1 MVRFFF
7 FFRLPVN
14 PAYFKAINLAQRFLI
29 SEARKKSNDPKMGVF
44 VSTGGPAILGV
55 NGILD
60 GQTVASEYGIF

>member
-1 MVRFFF
+1 
-7 FFRLPVN
+7 
-14 PAYFKAINLAQRFLI
+14 
-29 SEARKKSNDPKMGVF
+29 MGVF